1 MDNENKVQHHLSQ
14 LFSLPD
20 DDSFD
25 FFDTNLEF
33 DTPVFIDP
41 FLLKNSPVEAERKLF
56 ERFGDFFRYAYDQSF
71 QLSIGKKNV
80 EKFAR
85 LLTFPEPR
93 SIYMG
98 YTEASNRGH
107 GANLTTRLL
116 RFFLESSAKE
126 YVRETKY
133 FPEELYNPI
142 SLQVF
147 TDGVGPDAISD
158 ITANLIMD
166 YLIEYTVEQANKW
179 NIELKPRMALDRDG
193 FDFDENTWKSGGYYN
208 LPANPLNPSEP
219 VIFVPKHLLR
229 GIDEIYDDT
238 KSRVFSILRSD
249 TGLSEKFSD
258 LLNKSL
264 KKVTMDEVREVFLQE
279 GSVHY
284 RFLKQL
290 QEDRSKPYDF
300 KTDYLG
306 LLADKNYVD
315 YFEGQDLG
323 SIQSCEMLKNK
334 TRELLSI
341 FDDDHSR
348 RDGWKDAWKERKGT
362 MVPQAEVVIGRKFR
376 GMGYAYFSHFPEV
389 TFIAEAGTG
398 NGFVDFQIIYR
409 DCRIVVELKLLSN
422 ASLKGHEPKIP
433 AYVHGLT
440 RQLPEYAYN
449 TKAKHA
455 FYVTGQHYDGKQNTG
470 VDHTP
475 RIKELEGFLPEIEK
489 ALKENVPGFESL
501 TYLNVKMMPHG
512 SSSNA

>member
-158 ITANLIMD
+158 ITPNLIMD
-166 YLIEYTVEQANKW
+166 YLIEYTVEQ
-179 NIELKPRMALDRDG
+179 
-193 FDFDENTWKSGGYYN
+193 
-208 LPANPLNPSEP
+208 
-219 VIFVPKHLLR
+219 
-229 GIDEIYDDT
+229 
-238 KSRVFSILRSD
+238 
-249 TGLSEKFSD
+249 
-258 LLNKSL
+258 
-264 KKVTMDEVREVFLQE
+264 
-279 GSVHY
+279 
-284 RFLKQL
+284 
-290 QEDRSKPYDF
+290 
-300 KTDYLG
+300 
-306 LLADKNYVD
+306 
-315 YFEGQDLG
+315 
-323 SIQSCEMLKNK
+323 
-334 TRELLSI
+334 
-341 FDDDHSR
+341 
-348 RDGWKDAWKERKGT
+348 
-362 MVPQAEVVIGRKFR
+362 
-376 GMGYAYFSHFPEV
+376 
-389 TFIAEAGTG
+389 
-398 NGFVDFQIIYR
+398 
-409 DCRIVVELKLLSN
+409 
-422 ASLKGHEPKIP
+422 
-433 AYVHGLT
+433 
-440 RQLPEYAYN
+440 
-449 TKAKHA
+449 
-455 FYVTGQHYDGKQNTG
+455 
-470 VDHTP
+470 
-475 RIKELEGFLPEIEK
+475 
-489 ALKENVPGFESL
+489 
-501 TYLNVKMMPHG
+501 
-512 SSSNA
+512 